1 MPQDAC
7 FVEGR
12 SVSLAEATHAAAG
25 LVAASRLPVFLIG
38 ACDVAST
45 RAAIQLAGR
54 VGGVIDHSESNGAFR
69 ELDVMRSFGKFI
81 ITPNEARQRADTV
94 LLVGSGLTKLWP
106 DMMESLGL
114 AQLPRLGLPP
124 QPRQILCLGGN
135 GEERA
140 LSTLA
145 DRTIA
150 AEDDALPSLIA
161 ALRARAAQRRVALSA
176 PDGSALE
183 TMAEALKQAKFGV
196 IVYSPASLDAL
207 AIEMLVGLAADLNNT
222 TRFSTISVGR
232 SGNAETAMQTC
243 AWMTGFPV
251 RTGFGRVYPDHDP
264 WRFDAARLIESGE
277 ADALIWISSERG
289 LPALPPQLSVV
300 ALSADQSAK
309 HDAKVHISIGRHGRE
324 HDGVDFARETQSL
337 VWRRAGVAAELP
349 SAASVLE
356 DITERISPEAA
367 AC

>member
-1 MPQDAC
+1 MPQNAC
-7 FVEGR
+7 FIEGT
-12 SVSLAEATHAAAG
+12 SVSLAEAAHAAAG
-25 LVAASRLPVFLIG
+25 LIAASRLPVFLIG
-38 ACDVAST
+38 ACDVAGT
-45 RAAIQLAGR
+45 RAAIQLAAR
-54 VGGVIDHSESNGAFR
+54 VGGVIDHSESKGAFR

-81 ITPNEARQRADTV
+81 VTPNEARQRADTV

-106 DMMESLGL
+106 DMIERLGL
-114 AQLPRLGLPP
+114 ADLPRLALPP
-124 QPRQILCLGGN
+124 QRRRILRLGGSADD
-135 GEERA
+135 GP

-145 DRTIA
+145 DQTIA
-150 AEDDALPSLIA
+150 AQDEALPGLIA
-161 ALRARAAQRRVALSA
+161 AMRACNAQRPLALSA
-176 PDGSALE
+176 DGDALN

-207 AIEMLVGLAADLNNT
+207 AIEMLVGLAADLNTT

-251 RTGFGRVYPDHDP
+251 RTGFGRGYPEHDP
-264 WRFDAARLIESGE
+264 WRFDASRLIESGE
-277 ADALIWISSERG
+277 ADALIWISSEGG

-309 HDAKVHISIGRHGRE
+309 HDAKVHISIGRHGGD
-324 HDGVDFARETQSL
+324 HDGIEFARETQSL
-337 VWRRAGVAAELP
+337 VWRRATVAAELP

-356 DITERISPEAA
+356 EIAERISPQAA